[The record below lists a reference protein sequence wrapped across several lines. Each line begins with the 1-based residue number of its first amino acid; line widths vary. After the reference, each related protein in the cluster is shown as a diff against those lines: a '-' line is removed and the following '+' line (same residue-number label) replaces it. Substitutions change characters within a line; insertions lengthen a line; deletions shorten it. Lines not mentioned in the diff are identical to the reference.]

1 MYGWSDSTKA
11 PVSGIEGVSE
21 PRIMSCEENAQS
33 SVHVDQNVSAIT
45 VVEVKVSFKPFHAC
59 MTHHQPAYE

>member
-11 PVSGIEGVSE
+11 PASGIESVSE
-21 PRIMSCEENAQS
+21 PRIMSCEENMRSRARIDQS
-33 SVHVDQNVSAIT
+33 VSAIT

-59 MTHHQPAYE
+59 MTHHQRACE